1 MWKKA
6 MLLLTLVI
14 ALAFV
19 LNLAAC
25 QKAPVQQQ
33 DKATAK
39 TKEKAAGK
47 DEKAAAEAKEGE
59 PVKTAEAVDDSKVIA
74 VVGQSSIT
82 VKDFNNIMERIPP
95 FNRKRYATTEGK
107 KELLDKLVEEELFY
121 QEALRKGLDKDE
133 EFVDRIQQIRRGI
146 LATMV
151 KKDLYEADVEVPEE
165 ELKTYYDQN
174 QDKFMTPEMVKV
186 KLIMIRVKRNA
197 TEQEIAEA
205 EGKAKQAQAALKAGT
220 SWETVVE
227 KYSEDRASKKKAGLL
242 PKVRKGLRG
251 EEFDAVAFNMK
262 PGEISDVFRDKRGFN
277 IIQFLEK
284 EDAKLKEFEE
294 VSKTIERRLKQDKIK
309 TNMENQMGDLR
320 SKTSVTV
327 HEEVLEAIP
336 VDMTGA
342 EGPGMMPQMPPQ
354 AAGENQPPKP
364 TVVPMTEDAEED
376 SGE

>member
-6 MLLLTLVI
+6 LFLSMLII

-25 QKAPVQQQ
+25 QKATVQDQ
-33 DKATAK
+33 DQAAKGDAAKKA
-39 TKEKAAGK
+39 G
-47 DEKAAAEAKEGE
+47 KEGE
-59 PVKTAEAVDDSKVIA
+59 AGKTEQAVDESQVIA

-82 VKDFNNIMERIPP
+82 VKDFNGIMERIPP

-121 QEALRKGLDKDE
+121 QEALRKGLDKDQ

-151 KKDLYEADVEVPEE
+151 KKDLYEADVEVPPE

-174 QDKFMTPEMVKV
+174 NDKFMTPEMVKV
-186 KLIMIRVKRNA
+186 KLILIRVKRNA

-277 IIQFLEK
+277 IIQFIEK

-309 TNMENQMGDLR
+309 SNMENQMSDLR
-320 SKTSVTV
+320 SKTTVSVK
-327 HEEVLEAIP
+327 EDVLESIP
-336 VDMTGA
+336 VDLTGA
-342 EGPGMMPQMPPQ
+342 EGPAGAPGMMPQMPPQ
-354 AAGENQPPKP
+354 AQMGGDQPPKP
-364 TVVPMTEDAEED
+364 TVVPMNVNKEAPEE
-376 SGE
+376 E